1 MAPQMPFDEH
11 RWKRSVETL
20 ISLALIR
27 RMRLPL
33 SSVHGHSLSLFRVF
47 RVFRGYS
54 LLFTAFVVVGFAAEP
69 APAWRDEF
77 NQPVG
82 SAPDPA
88 KWVYDLGNSDG
99 WGNAELEFYTATR
112 ANSFVAGDPAATDG
126 KVLVIRA
133 ERGADGRYT
142 SARLKTLGKFATRY
156 GRIEARLKLPRG
168 QGIWPAFWMLGANI
182 DQAGWPQ
189 CGEIDIME
197 SIGHRP
203 GVLFGTM
210 HGPGYSGDKGIQG
223 RVTLPEGTALGD
235 AYHVYGVE
243 WSPKKITW
251 LFDGQPYFTATPAR
265 LPPGAKWV
273 FDDGPFFLI
282 LNLAV
287 GGGWPG
293 YPDATTTFPQELRID
308 YVRVYPSEAAP
319 RTKD

>member
-1 MAPQMPFDEH
+1 MVRMP
-11 RWKRSVETL
+11 RCPAYCP
-20 ISLALIR
+20 SLPPFCVLRA
-27 RMRLPL
+27 
-33 SSVHGHSLSLFRVF
+33 
-47 RVFRGYS
+47 FRGY
-54 LLFTAFVVVGFAAEP
+54 LFFAVIAGCLAAGP

-77 NQPVG
+77 NQPAG
-82 SAPDPA
+82 SAPDSA
-88 KWVYDLGNSDG
+88 KWVYDLGNRDG
-99 WGNAELEFYTATR
+99 WGNAELEFYTDTR
-112 ANSFVAGDPAATDG
+112 ANSFVTDDRAATDG

-133 ERGADGRYT
+133 VRGTGGRYT

-182 DQAGWPQ
+182 DKAGWPE

-210 HGPGYSGDKGIQG
+210 HGPGYSGAGG
-223 RVTLPEGTALGD
+223 VSGTTMLPDSAALGD

-243 WSPKKITW
+243 WSPGKITW
-251 LFDGQPYFTATPAR
+251 LFDGKPYFTATPAS
-265 LPPGAKWV
+265 LPSGARWV
-273 FDDGPFFLI
+273 FDDGPFFIL

-293 YPDATTTFPQELRID
+293 YPDATTVFPQELRID
-308 YVRVYPSEAAP
+308 YVRVYGSEAAAQ
-319 RTKD
+319 TKDQGPKTTDRHP